1 MTSTLV
7 LRAERVVLPDGER
20 AAAVQVENGK
30 VTAILDRDATVE
42 GATEVV
48 LAADEV
54 LLPGIVDAHVHVN
67 EPGRTPWEGFAS
79 ATRAAAAGGITTIVD
94 MPLNSLPST
103 VSVAALDTKQ
113 DAARDQIV
121 CDVGFWG
128 GALPDN
134 DADLKPLWD
143 RGVFGFKCF
152 LADSGVEEFPHLDA
166 EQLGRAMT
174 TIASFDGLIIVHAE
188 DADTL
193 AAAPQTPGRAFS
205 DFLASRPQAAEV
217 TAVQRVIDTMRE
229 TGCRAHILHLSA
241 SEALPAIRAAKAEGL
256 PLTVETCPHY
266 LTFDAE
272 QIPDGETQYKCCPPL
287 REHANR
293 MALWQ
298 GLKDGD
304 IDMIASDHSPCTAD
318 LKRFDTGDFAQAWGG
333 ISSVQLGL
341 PAVWTEARKQG
352 IPLTDVVRWMTE
364 APVAM
369 TGLVGKG
376 AIKVGNDADFAVF
389 APDEADTVDV
399 RTLQHKNK
407 VSPYDG
413 RELTGVVRRTY
424 LRGAEVD
431 LDTTRGSFLTR
442 H

>member
-1 MTSTLV
+1 MTDTLV
-7 LRAERVVLPDGER
+7 IRADRVVLPDGER
-20 AAAVQVENGK
+20 AAAVRVEDGRI
-30 VTAILDRDATVE
+30 TAVLDRDEAVD
-42 GATEVV
+42 GAREVV

-67 EPGRTPWEGFAS
+67 EPGRTQWEGFAT

-103 VSVAALDTKQ
+103 VTVDALRTKQ

-121 CDVGFWG
+121 CDVGFWA

-143 RGVFGFKCF
+143 AGVFGFKCF

-166 EQLGRAMT
+166 EQLKRAMT

-188 DADTL
+188 DADEL
-193 AAAPQTPGRAFS
+193 AAAPQEAGPEFAK
-205 DFLASRPQAAEV
+205 FLASRPQAAEV
-217 TAVQRVIDTMRE
+217 KAVQRVIDTVRE
-229 TGCRAHILHLSA
+229 TGCRAHILHLA
-241 SEALPAIRAAKAEGL
+241 AAEALPAIRAAKAEGL

-272 QIPDGETQYKCCPPL
+272 EIPDGSTQHKCCPPL

-304 IDMIASDHSPCTAD
+304 IDLIASDHSPCTAD

-333 ISSVQLGL
+333 VSSVQLGL

-364 APVAM
+364 RPVAM
-369 TGLVGKG
+369 TRLSGKG
-376 AIKVGNDADFAVF
+376 AIVEGNDADFAVF
-389 APDEADTVDV
+389 APDESDTVDV
-399 RTLQHKNK
+399 QRLQHKNK
-407 VSPYDG
+407 VSAYDG
-413 RELTGVVRRTY
+413 LELTGVVRRTF
-424 LRGAEVD
+424 LRGVEVD

-442 H
+442 N